1 MKQPFNWFKFAYLLG
16 PKVFRIQRF
25 HGGSQEL
32 IITVKCLSHLDLPTE
47 VFTIKNPIRQFIL
60 GPAGMALDASI
71 MMIVM
76 VVVGLHMVQANFNG
90 NVSIRLC

>member
-1 MKQPFNWFKFAYLLG
+1 MKQTLQLLFVGFKFAYLLG
-16 PKVFRIQRF
+16 PKVFRMQTF

-60 GPAGMALDASI
+60 GPAGMALDTVYLMQASW
-71 MMIVM
+71 
-76 VVVGLHMVQANFNG
+76 
-90 NVSIRLC
+90 